1 MLDRFFTTV
10 TVMAISL
17 QTAAVVVFFGALA
30 TITLDSFQIIQG
42 PF

>member
-1 MLDRFFTTV
+1 MVDRLFAAV

-17 QTAAVVVFFGALA
+17 QTAAVVMFFGML
-30 TITLDSFQIIQG
+30 TTVTLDSFQVIQG